1 MRTASAVALTD
12 ELAMTEQPLTA
23 VRLLHRPDQADAWLR
38 FGQPLRERRRGRR
51 GVALFAPGSVFAYVD
66 WRAGD
71 YGTIHW
77 TLAILR
83 AGQPVGRLTRWPGV
97 RPGAELLLGV
107 RGKAAV
113 ARAFA
118 AIDTVEA
125 AGIAPEQVDP
135 DHWRC
140 TANRIATRS
149 ELRPFDG
156 AAHEAALARR
166 TLLG

>member
-1 MRTASAVALTD
+1 M
-12 ELAMTEQPLTA
+12 TA

-38 FGQPLRERRRGRR
+38 FGRPVREQRRGRH
-51 GVALFAPGSVFAYVD
+51 GVALFVPGDVFAYVD

-77 TLAILR
+77 NLAVLR
-83 AGQPVGRLTRWPGV
+83 AGQVGGRLTRWPGV
-97 RPGAELLLGV
+97 CPGAELLLGA

-118 AIDTVEA
+118 AIDAIEA
-125 AGIAPEQVDP
+125 AGIAPEEVDP

-140 TANRIATRS
+140 VANWIATRS
-149 ELRPFDG
+149 EPRPFDA
-156 AAHEAALARR
+156 AAHRAALARR
-166 TLLG
+166 ALLG